1 MIEGGLKA
9 GADPDKAGVVCAAT
23 GVDKAVG
30 VKCCRKGAI
39 CGGPI
44 IEDREKGGADPDN
57 VVIGGDNSGV
67 EKGVVVKCC
76 RRDAN

>member
-1 MIEGGLKA
+1 M
-9 GADPDKAGVVCAAT
+9 
-23 GVDKAVG
+23 
-30 VKCCRKGAI
+30 
-39 CGGPI
+39 

-76 RRDAN
+76 RRDANCGGPMIEDREKGGADPDNVGIGGDESGVEKGVVVKCC